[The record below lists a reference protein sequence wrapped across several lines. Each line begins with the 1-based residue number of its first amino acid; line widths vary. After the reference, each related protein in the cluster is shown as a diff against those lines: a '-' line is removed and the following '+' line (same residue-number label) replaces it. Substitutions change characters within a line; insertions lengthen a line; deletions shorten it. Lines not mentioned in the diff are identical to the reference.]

1 MTTFVRYSS
10 TIAFGF
16 KSMENMNIFQMFD
29 KRSYEK
35 SVIYWK

>member
-16 KSMENMNIFQMFD
+16 KSMENMNILQMFD
-29 KRSYEK
+29 Y
-35 SVIYWK
+35 

>member
-16 KSMENMNIFQMFD
+16 KSMENMNIFKMFD
-29 KRSYEK
+29 D
-35 SVIYWK
+35 

>member
-1 MTTFVRYSS
+1 MTTLVRNSS

-29 KRSYEK
+29 Y
-35 SVIYWK
+35 

>member
-16 KSMENMNIFQMFD
+16 KGMENMNIFQMFD
-29 KRSYEK
+29 Y
-35 SVIYWK
+35 

>member
-29 KRSYEK
+29 Y
-35 SVIYWK
+35 